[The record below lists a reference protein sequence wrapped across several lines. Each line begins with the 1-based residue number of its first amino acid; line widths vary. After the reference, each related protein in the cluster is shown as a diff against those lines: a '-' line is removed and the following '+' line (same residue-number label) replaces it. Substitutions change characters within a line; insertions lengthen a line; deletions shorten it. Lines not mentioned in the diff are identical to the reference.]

1 MREEGHRLEAVVAGP
16 ASPEI
21 GHAARFSLDPFRNG
35 DRFAALSAGISP
47 RQRAEI
53 CSGHGASPFFF
64 SFKSKDEMDRIAVGY
79 RRSDPSIFE
88 LASLKEQWGIS
99 TAMNVSRT
107 RCSVLTMHRRA
118 GT

>member
-53 CSGHGASPFFF
+53 CSGHGVSPLLFY
-64 SFKSKDEMDRIAVGY
+64 FKFELDRVAVGC
-79 RRSDPSIFE
+79 RSSTVGFLE
-88 LASLKEQWGIS
+88 EQYVNS
-99 TAMNVSRT
+99 TAVNMSLT
-107 RCSVLTMHRRA
+107 RGSVLTMHRSA